1 MEGIYY
7 QTITGMRQDMTGAR
21 SGPAFSDRVHQVSLI
36 ALGHCPQIQLACITS
51 SNACRMHELLLLGLA
66 KASFIP
72 ATYAGNNTIYSEP
85 SAWPPSISSL
95 KLILK
100 EVISP
105 TTTFKAQVKCQYL
118 RRVKMVFASCRLLK
132 GLVSLRGQ
140 QQQACDRLIL
150 MGSKKMKTWPS
161 PRKSH
166 TTHHL
171 ASTSICP
178 CNHLDFMTG

>member
-36 ALGHCPQIQLACITS
+36 ALGHCPQNQLACITS
-51 SNACRMHELLLLGLA
+51 SDACRMHELLLLGLA

-72 ATYAGNNTIYSEP
+72 VTYAGNNTIYSEP

-95 KLILK
+95 KLILQ
-100 EVISP
+100 EIISA
-105 TTTFKAQVKCQYL
+105 TTTFKAQVKCQHL
-118 RRVKMVFASCRLLK
+118 RRVKMFFVSCRLLK
-132 GLVSLRGQ
+132 GLESLRI
-140 QQQACDRLIL
+140 QACDRLIL

-166 TTHHL
+166 TTPHL
-171 ASTSICP
+171 ASTSICQ